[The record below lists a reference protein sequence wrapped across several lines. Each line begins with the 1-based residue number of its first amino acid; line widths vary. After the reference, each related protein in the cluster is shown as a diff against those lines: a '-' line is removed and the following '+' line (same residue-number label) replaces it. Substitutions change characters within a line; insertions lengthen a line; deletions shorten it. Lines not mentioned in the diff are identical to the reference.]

1 MPDPCTAQGL
11 LDAVAQYVRVRPEV
25 APMAMLLR
33 HGGGPRGWWRLV
45 AVRRDRDDLTEQ
57 FVAEARR
64 LRRGLVAVVFCGQVE
79 RVAFPPRR
87 WPPVAGR

>member
-45 AVRRDRDDLTEQ
+45 ALRQTPGELTELYESA
-57 FVAEARR
+57 VYR
-64 LRRGLVAVVFCGQVE
+64 LRRGAVAVVFDGQPE
-79 RVAFPPRR
+79 RTA
-87 WPPVAGR
+87 VAGR